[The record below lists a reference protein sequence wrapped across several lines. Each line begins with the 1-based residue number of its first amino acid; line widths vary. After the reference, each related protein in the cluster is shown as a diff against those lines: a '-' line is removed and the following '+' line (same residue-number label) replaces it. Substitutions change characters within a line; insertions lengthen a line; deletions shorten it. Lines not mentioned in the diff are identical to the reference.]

1 MTIRERYKNADEDIQ
16 KIWRMSIMRNFSL
29 LQVYEW
35 FTILEN
41 PRPSIKI
48 GDQIEDDGK
57 PVENI
62 HFEDILKAVHSLS
75 PAHIKHDLVLDLF
88 IDWFLDLE
96 SDRFEESNEDSFSNF
111 LDFGYMARAWNYYV
125 TNKAI
130 TERR

>member
-75 PAHIKHDLVLDLF
+75 PAHIKHDFVLDSF

-111 LDFGYMARAWNYYV
+111 LDFGYMGRAWNYYV
-125 TNKAI
+125 TNMV
-130 TERR
+130 